1 MDLGIKAFQI
11 YYDESQKGSLMDGF
25 IPYFNKKATI
35 NLESGIICDLVN
47 QGEHLICDWF
57 GVFSWKHGTP
67 KRKKIKWFTFK
78 RLHECTTNGI
88 GVDIIAPMPSSYR
101 SRSIRRVH
109 YPRRQM
115 NWARKAE
122 EEKFWN
128 AFDLLI
134 KKLGIPDD
142 KVLQG
147 SGYAI
152 YQNAFIARPQ
162 IYQDFV
168 NSLLKPAIEKCH
180 TDAQL
185 SQLVTSEF
193 VSGYL
198 KPPQNFINDTGFEYY
213 PMIPFILERLIN
225 VYIEL
230 NNTKVAWKL

>member
-25 IPYFNKKATI
+25 IPYFNEKANV

-47 QGEHLICDWF
+47 RGECSNCDWF

-67 KRKKIKWFTFK
+67 KKKKIIGLNFK
-78 RLHECTTNGI
+78 RLHECTTNGN
-88 GVDIIAPMPSSYR
+88 GVDIIAPLPRNYR

-115 NWARKAE
+115 NWAWE
-122 EEKFWN
+122 GEGEKFWN

-134 KKLGIPDD
+134 KKLGISDD

-147 SGYAI
+147 RAYGI

-185 SQLVTSEF
+185 SELVTSEF
-193 VSGYL
+193 SSGYA
-198 KPPQNFINDTGFEYY
+198 KPPQKFINDTGFEYY